1 MTIKARVAVRQLIAV
16 SLLSVVG
23 LGIPASVAETSGQA
37 QKVPAPAAPAPIPQD
52 DAAALVKAAH
62 LPESQKPVTDLVSGW
77 KKPKAIL
84 VAVDRPEQLS
94 WLQEAVPDV
103 KLVVAPR
110 GRRREMDWSAIPNI
124 GDVDGAIGV
133 EPSEDLIRAAKNIK
147 WFHMMGAGVENVVT
161 APEISSGKFLITDSP
176 ASIIPQ
182 VGDNAIAMMVAL
194 MRGLDLYDKMA
205 ATKHM
210 VQPEFGDRGWQIEG
224 RTILVVGLGGLGNQV
239 AAMAYGLGMNVIATR
254 ETSHNG
260 PFFVDYV
267 GLSNELP
274 ELAAKADV
282 VVVCT
287 PLTPETK
294 GLFNAKMFARMKK
307 GAIFIN
313 VARGQEVVQSDL
325 VAALESGQLGGV
337 GLEVTDPEPLPDGD
351 PLWNAP
357 NTIIMTHSGAPA
369 TPPEGIDTY
378 RQKEWII
385 ARDNMRRYA
394 NGGKMLDVID
404 VKRGY

>member
-1 MTIKARVAVRQLIAV
+1 MITRTRATALYLIGASLFWVAGLAV
-16 SLLSVVG
+16 
-23 LGIPASVAETSGQA
+23 PASIAETSAPQN
-37 QKVPAPAAPAPIPQD
+37 VPAPAAPIPIPQD
-52 DAAALVKAAH
+52 DAEALAKAAH
-62 LPESQKPVTDLVSGW
+62 LPESQKPVMDLVPDW
-77 KKPKAIL
+77 RKPKAIL
-84 VAVDRPEQLS
+84 VALDRPEQLS
-94 WLQEAVPDV
+94 WLQKVVPDV
-103 KLVVAPR
+103 KLVIPPP
-110 GRRREMDWSAIPNI
+110 GRRRGLDWSTIPNI
-124 GDVDGAIGV
+124 GDVDGAIGIQ
-133 EPSEDLIRAAKNIK
+133 PSEDLLRAAQNIR

-161 APEISSGKFLITDSP
+161 EPDVASGKFLITDSP

-210 VQPEFGDRGWQIEG
+210 TQPQFGERGWQIEG
-224 RTILVVGLGGLGNQV
+224 RTVLVVGLGGLGNQV
-239 AAMAYGLGMNVIATR
+239 AAMAYGLGMKVIATR

-260 PFFVDYV
+260 PYFVDYV
-267 GLSNELP
+267 GLANELP
-274 ELAAKADV
+274 QLAPKADV

-287 PLTPETK
+287 PLTSETK
-294 GLFNAKMFARMKK
+294 GLFNAQMFARMKK

-313 VARGQEVVQSDL
+313 IARGQEVVQSDL
-325 VAALESGQLGGV
+325 VAAVESGQLGGV

-357 NTIIMTHSGAPA
+357 NTIIMTHAGAPA
-369 TPPEGIDTY
+369 TPPAGIDTY

-385 ARDNMRRYA
+385 AREDLRRYA
-394 NGGKMLDVID
+394 NGEKMLDVID